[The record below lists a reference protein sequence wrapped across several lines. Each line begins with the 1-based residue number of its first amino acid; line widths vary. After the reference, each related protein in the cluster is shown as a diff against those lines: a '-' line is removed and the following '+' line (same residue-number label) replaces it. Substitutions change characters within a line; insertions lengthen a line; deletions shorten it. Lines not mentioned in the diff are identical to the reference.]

1 MGVIKQFK
9 NQPFKFSS
17 IQGKFRLLNCQN
29 TILNIL
35 FIPKTVFILLILLPF
50 SSIAQSVNG
59 SWYGKAEIILE
70 GNHNNYLTELILK
83 QRGSDV
89 EGIMGYY
96 FKNQYQS
103 YFIRGKYNAK
113 TRLLYIESVPIVYFR
128 SNEAKPTVNCA
139 MDFEA
144 TLTVSKI
151 KSNLKGFF
159 LRQDK
164 YKYTCPDLNL
174 LFTKDEKENTD
185 SVLKEAVAVQRNWKP
200 SAEEVVVTPQVIEE
214 KKADPPPPEMEK
226 FEERKTYLVNDIF
239 VDSDSLRISLY
250 DNGDIDGDTISV
262 FYNKLPIVQHQL
274 LSAQGT
280 NFYLLLDPKT
290 RVHEISMFAENLGS
304 IPPNTALMIIHD
316 GTTRYEIFLTSSY
329 TLNGTVRIRR
339 K

>member
-1 MGVIKQFK
+1 LKLAHSKAKKRLEKQLIRYTMTSGK
-9 NQPFKFSS
+9 QQPAAFCL
-17 IQGKFRLLNCQN
+17 QLL
-29 TILNIL
+29 L
-35 FIPKTVFILLILLPF
+35 FLLPLYA
-50 SSIAQSVNG
+50 STQTVSG

-70 GNHNNYLTELILK
+70 GRHNNYLTELILK

-103 YFIRGKYNAK
+103 FFVRGRYNAK
-113 TRLLYIESVPIVYFR
+113 TRLLYIEDVPIVYFR
-128 SNEAKPTVNCA
+128 SNETKPTVNCI

-144 TLTVSKI
+144 TLMVSKI
-151 KSNLKGFF
+151 KSNLKGYF
-159 LRQDK
+159 LRQNK

-185 SVLKEAVAVQRNWKP
+185 SVLKEAVAVQRSWKP
-200 SAEEVVVTPQVIEE
+200 TAEDLVVTPLVIAEM
-214 KKADPPPPEMEK
+214 KAEPAAPELVK
-226 FEERKTYLVNDIF
+226 FEERKTYLVNDLF

-262 FYNKLPIVQHQL
+262 FYNKLPIVQHLQL
-274 LSAQGT
+274 TAQGT
-280 NFYLLLDPKT
+280 NFYIQLDPSTK
-290 RVHEISMFAENLGS
+290 VHELSMFAENLGS

-316 GTTRYEIFLTSSY
+316 GNNRYEIFLTSSY

-339 K
+339 R

>member
-1 MGVIKQFK
+1 MSVIK
-9 NQPFKFSS
+9 PFENNP
-17 IQGKFRLLNCQN
+17 GRFRKVTVICKDLR
-29 TILNIL
+29 TI
-35 FIPKTVFILLILLPF
+35 FQILLLLLPF
-50 SSIAQSVNG
+50 YSSAQTVNG

-103 YFIRGKYNAK
+103 FFVRGKYNEK
-113 TRLLYIESVPIVYFR
+113 TRLLLIEDVPIVYFR
-128 SNEAKPTVNCA
+128 SSDTKPSVNCI

-144 TLTVSKI
+144 TLTASKI
-151 KSNLKGFF
+151 KSNLKGYF

-174 LFTKDEKENTD
+174 LFTLDAKENTD

-200 SAEEVVVTPQVIEE
+200 AVDEVVVTPAVITV
-214 KKADPPPPEMEK
+214 KKSDPPPPELEK

-250 DNGDIDGDTISV
+250 DNGDIDGDSISV
-262 FYNKLPIVQHQL
+262 FYNKVPIVQHQL
-274 LSAQGT
+274 LTAQGT
-280 NFYLLLDPKT
+280 NFYLQLDPTTK
-290 RVHEISMFAENLGS
+290 VHEISMFAENLGT

-316 GTTRYEIFLTSSY
+316 GTHRYEIFLTSSY